1 MLVEENEF
9 LQKKVRALE
18 TLMQSANLERAKFME
33 GASWVGNKAK
43 TEFDSLRCV
52 QAQPARI
59 IGKGQHFTPP

>member
-43 TEFDSLRCV
+43 AEAMNF
-52 QAQPARI
+52 AQRLNNL
-59 IGKGQHFTPP
+59 K